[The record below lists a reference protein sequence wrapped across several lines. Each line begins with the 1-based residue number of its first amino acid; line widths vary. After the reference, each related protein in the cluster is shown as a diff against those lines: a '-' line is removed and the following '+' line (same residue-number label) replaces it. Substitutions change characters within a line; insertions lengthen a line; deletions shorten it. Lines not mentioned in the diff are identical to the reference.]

1 MSKDF
6 NKGIK
11 QRIVFIQV
19 LIVAII
25 FLLGAKSFDIQIFQA
40 ENLTKKAEND
50 YASYIT
56 IKGERGHILDRKMYE
71 LATSIDAV
79 SITACPKKIKDPHI
93 VAQKLAKILNLN
105 KKRLQQKLSTKHM
118 FAWVKRRVPPAQAN
132 KIRQLNLQGIYFEND

>member
-11 QRIVFIQV
+11 QRIVFIQI

-56 IKGERGHILDRKMYE
+56 IKGERGQILDRKMYE
-71 LATSIDAV
+71 LATSIDAIA
-79 SITACPKKIKDPHI
+79 ITACPKKIKNPHI
-93 VAQKLAKILNLN
+93 AAQKLSKILGIN
-105 KKRLQQKLSTKHM
+105 KNKLLKKLSSKHM
-118 FAWVKRRVPPAQAN
+118 FAWVKRRVPP
-132 KIRQLNLQGIYFEND
+132 